1 MLREYYY
8 ASDSVL
14 IARKSKI
21 NMTLSFSIDFK
32 LTVLHYSLSQVH
44 TKEELVRSSTNYYTA
59 IKELLQLAYEN
70 INHRE

>member
-21 NMTLSFSIDFK
+21 NMTLSFSTDFK
-32 LTVLHYSLSQVH
+32 LTVLHYCLSQVH
-44 TKEELVRSSTNYYTA
+44 TKEELVSSTNYYTA
-59 IKELLQLAYEN
+59 IQEILQLAYEN
-70 INHRE
+70 IDHRE